1 MRTPSTRVFET
12 AVSDEVH
19 VSKEIIDRR
28 IQGISDGMKKIEVI
42 HDKRERRTIK
52 KRQGK

>member
-1 MRTPSTRVFET
+1 VF
-12 AVSDEVH
+12 VGLGDR
-19 VSKEIIDRR
+19 IIDRR
-28 IQGISDGMKKIEVI
+28 IQGITDGMKKIKVV